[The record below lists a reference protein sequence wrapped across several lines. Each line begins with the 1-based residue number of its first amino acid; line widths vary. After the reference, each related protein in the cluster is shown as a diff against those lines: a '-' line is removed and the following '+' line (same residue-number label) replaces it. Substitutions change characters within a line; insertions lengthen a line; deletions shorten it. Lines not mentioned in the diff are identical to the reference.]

1 MKYVPPIGGAADA
14 PYVDGNPTAGIKG
27 SPVAAAAIEH
37 PMREIMAVITEA
49 GLTPDEENLG
59 QLKAA
64 IDALIAGATPDM
76 ATTVEAGLVRLATT
90 AEAIAGVGDMAV
102 TPPGLVAAL
111 ANALMP
117 VGTIIDVAGKVAPTG
132 FLKCNGSPVSR
143 TTYSSLFAK
152 LVTDLGFTPQ
162 TFTVSLASPAVCTK
176 ASHGF
181 TGGERLRL
189 STTGALPTGLSTSA
203 DYFVEVINAN
213 TFYLLSA
220 EGGSRVNTSGTQSG
234 THSYTQSLYGLG
246 DGATTFNVPDLR
258 GEFRRGWDDGRGVDA
273 GRGTGT
279 WQADEFKQHNHNDGF
294 NADNTMGVKTADLAG
309 STYSIVVDNPVTPY
323 DIRRGG
329 AETRP
334 RNRALLACI
343 KY

>member
-1 MKYVPPIGGAADA
+1 MHRIDGPGATEDNRFT
-14 PYVDGNPTAGIKG
+14 DGNPASGI
-27 SPVAAAAIEH
+27 PPTIVTDDWANAVQE
-37 PMREIMAVITEA
+37 EIVAVITAA
-49 GLTPDEENLG
+49 GLTLNKAYNG
-59 QLKAA
+59 QLKDA
-64 IDALIAGATPDM
+64 IEALIVGAVPM
-76 ATTVEAGLVRLATT
+76 ASTAESGLVELATS
-90 AEAIAGVGDMAV
+90 AEAVAGVDAERAV
-102 TPPGLVAAL
+102 TPAGLSAAL

-143 TTYSSLFAK
+143 TTYASLFAK
-152 LVTDLGFTPQ
+152 LVTDLGFTSQ

-273 GRGTGT
+273 GRGAGT